1 MTFTRF
7 LGAFSVIAV
16 AVGVASAQAPQ
27 TPAELCAAADTSEPT
42 TREFTQ
48 PEQVLQ
54 RGVDYRAIFCTEA
67 GPIYVDLFERYTPVT
82 VNSFVFL
89 AQQGYY
95 NNTTFHR
102 VLENFMAQGGDPTG
116 TGAGG
121 PGYRFEDEPLGFLN
135 FDRPGLLAM
144 ANAGPATNGSQFF
157 ITTVETPWLNGAHT
171 IFGDV
176 LEGFENVLGLRL
188 RDPQTATTPG
198 ARLDT
203 VIIITEPANIATSF
217 QDTTSVATADQ
228 FAAALATTVTG
239 QALPNDLRATQN
251 GLLTLDEV
259 VGQQPETVRDAY
271 RDFLTNAG
279 FQYRV
284 AVEVEQVGCEPR
296 YGFDLLGYFVDTFET
311 PQAANAALENG
322 FLDELAAANG
332 YTKLTT
338 DEGTLGYE
346 IDVTMCDESAGKR
359 QWLIVQRGRY
369 LASLYGA
376 FSAEITAVLPINE
389 LLGVRISPIFESAL
403 GDVYRSELR

>member
-16 AVGVASAQAPQ
+16 AVGVASAQTPQ
-27 TPAELCAAADTSEPT
+27 TPEALCAAADTSEPT

-48 PEQVLQ
+48 PEQVIE

-102 VLENFMAQGGDPTG
+102 VLESFMAQGGDPTG
-116 TGAGG
+116 TGTGG

-176 LEGFENVLGLRL
+176 LQGFENVLNLRL

-203 VIIITEPANIATSF
+203 VIIITDPASV
-217 QDTTSVATADQ
+217 DTTFEETATVATPEA
-228 FAAALATTVTG
+228 FAAALSTTVTG
-239 QALPNDLRATQN
+239 QALPNDLRATVN
-251 GLLTLDEV
+251 GLQTLDEV
-259 VGQQPETVRDAY
+259 IDAQLESMRDAY

-279 FQYRV
+279 FLYRV
-284 AVEVEQVGCEPR
+284 AAEVEQVGCEPR
-296 YGFDLLGYFVDTFET
+296 YGFDLLGYFADAFPSAE
-311 PQAANAALENG
+311 AATAALENG

-332 YTKLTT
+332 YTKLET

-346 IDVTMCDESAGKR
+346 IDFTMCDEAAGKI

-369 LASLYGA
+369 LASLYGS
-376 FSAEITAVLPINE
+376 FNAEITAVLPINE

-403 GDVYRSELR
+403 GDIYRSELR

>member
-1 MTFTRF
+1 MSFTRF

-16 AVGVASAQAPQ
+16 AVGVASAQTPQ

-42 TREFTQ
+42 TRQFAQ

-67 GPIYVDLFERYTPVT
+67 GPVYVDLFERYTPVT
-82 VNSFVFL
+82 VNNFVFL

-116 TGAGG
+116 SGAGG

-176 LEGFENVLGLRL
+176 IEGFETVRSLRL

-203 VIIITEPANIATSF
+203 VIIITDPASVVTTF
-217 QDTTSVATADQ
+217 EDTTPVATAEE
-228 FAAALATTVTG
+228 FAAALSTSVTG
-239 QALPNDLRATQN
+239 SALPDDLRATQN
-251 GLLTLDEV
+251 GLQTLDEV
-259 VGQQPETVRDAY
+259 IDAQLEVVRPAY
-271 RDFLTNAG
+271 RDLLTGAG

-296 YGFDLLGYFVDTFET
+296 YGFDLLGYFVDAFET
-311 PQAANAALENG
+311 PEAATSVLEDG

-332 YTKLTT
+332 YTKLET
-338 DEGTLGYE
+338 DAGTLGYE
-346 IDVTMCDESAGKR
+346 IDFTMCDDSAGKI

-369 LASLYGA
+369 LATLYGS
-376 FSAEITAVLPINE
+376 FNAEITAVLPINE

-403 GDVYRSELR
+403 GDIYRSELR

>member
-16 AVGVASAQAPQ
+16 AVGVASAQTPQ
-27 TPAELCAAADTSEPT
+27 TPEALCAAADTSEPT

-48 PEQVLQ
+48 PEQVIE
-54 RGVDYRAIFCTEA
+54 RGIDYRAIFCTEA

-102 VLENFMAQGGDPTG
+102 VLESFMAQGGDPTG

-176 LEGFENVLGLRL
+176 LQGFENVQSLRL

-203 VIIITEPANIATSF
+203 VIIITDPASVDSTFEETAT
-217 QDTTSVATADQ
+217 VATPEE
-228 FAAALATTVTG
+228 FATALSTTVTG
-239 QALPNDLRATQN
+239 QALPNDLRATVN
-251 GLLTLDEV
+251 GLQTLDEV
-259 VGQQPETVRDAY
+259 IDAQLETMRDAY

-296 YGFDLLGYFVDTFET
+296 YGFDLLGYFVDTFPSAE
-311 PQAANAALENG
+311 AATAALENG

-332 YTKLTT
+332 YTKLDT
-338 DEGTLGYE
+338 DAGTLGYE
-346 IDVTMCDESAGKR
+346 IDFTMCDDSAGKV
-359 QWLIVQRGRY
+359 QWLVVQRGRY
-369 LASLYGA
+369 LASLYGS
-376 FSAEITAVLPINE
+376 FSTEITAVLPINE

-403 GDVYRSELR
+403 GGIYRSELR